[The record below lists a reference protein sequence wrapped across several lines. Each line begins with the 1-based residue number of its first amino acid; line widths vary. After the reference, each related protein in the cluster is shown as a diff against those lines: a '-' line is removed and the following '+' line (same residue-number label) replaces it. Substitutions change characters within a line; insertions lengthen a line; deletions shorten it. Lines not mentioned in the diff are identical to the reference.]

1 MNGSR
6 WDVIVVGARVAG
18 APTAML
24 LARRGL
30 RVLVVDR
37 AAFPSDTLS
46 THQVQ
51 LPGVARLAR
60 WGLLDRIEGA
70 GTPATRQVLFDR
82 GWARIEGSYPRF
94 DGVDALY
101 SPRRTHLDAVLVD
114 AAREAGAEVR
124 ERFVVEEILIED
136 GVVSGIRGHEK
147 GGPMV
152 EERSALVVGADGKRS
167 MVAEAVGAEVL
178 KERPVGSMACYT
190 YWDGLPTA
198 GGEIH
203 QLGRSAI
210 GLWPTDDGLTLSYLA
225 LPVEEFPAF
234 RADVDAHVRSTFAV
248 APEVAE
254 RIGDARRAERFRMSP
269 DLPNRVLRSF
279 GPGWALVGDAGL
291 VMDPITGQGI
301 GNAFRDADLVSGA
314 VVDGLGG
321 ARPLQEVLA
330 DYQRRRDDDTAAMFE
345 FTVELASFKDPAPK
359 ERVLFEA
366 LEDKPEEIS
375 RFLAVIAGAEPM
387 SSFFAPGH
395 LVKLMGV
402 RGMARAMLGR
412 RGTARHAA

>member
-37 AAFPSDTLS
+37 AEFPSDTLS

-60 WGLLDRIEGA
+60 WGLLDRIEDA
-70 GTPATRQVLFDR
+70 GTPATRRVLFDR
-82 GWARIEGSYPRF
+82 GWARLEGPYPMF
-94 DGVDALY
+94 EGVDALY
-101 SPRRTHLDAVLVD
+101 SPRRTHLDAMLVE

-124 ERFVVEEILIED
+124 ERFVVEEIVIED
-136 GVVSGIRGHEK
+136 GAVRGIRGHEK
-147 GGPMV
+147 GGPPV
-152 EERSALVVGADGKRS
+152 EERAVIVIGADGKRS
-167 MVAEAVGAEVL
+167 TVAEAVGAEVL
-178 KERPVGSMACYT
+178 TEHPVGSMACYT

-210 GLWPTDDGLTLSYLA
+210 GLWPTDDGLTMSYLA

-234 RADVDAHVRSTFAV
+234 RADVDTHVQATLAT
-248 APEVAE
+248 APDVGE
-254 RIGDARRAERFRMSP
+254 RIRGARRAERFRMSP
-269 DLPNRVLRSF
+269 DLPNRVVRSH

-301 GNAFRDADLVSGA
+301 GNAFRDADLVSDA
-314 VVDGLGG
+314 VADGLGG
-321 ARPLQEVLA
+321 ARPLQEALA
-330 DYQRRRDDDTAAMFE
+330 DYQRRRDDDTMPMLD
-345 FTVELASFKDPAPK
+345 FTVGLASFKDPAPK

-366 LEDKPEEIS
+366 LQDKPEEVS

-387 SSFFAPGH
+387 SSYFAPGH

-412 RGTARHAA
+412 RGTARSAA